1 MRALLASIFVISLVS
16 VAYAAPEEDFG
27 GGSVIF
33 ARGGSL
39 IRTDPRGKTETE
51 IAKLPANAVVR
62 ALRTDES
69 GKVLLANIGGKWAWM
84 PLDGKATTLTDLPCA
99 DGPAQVAPDGAC
111 VLCRAAAAT
120 SSLIV
125 NLGNGKS
132 VTVPVPTAGAR
143 LTGGTNGQPRSL
155 VWADATGIWSA
166 PANAYT
172 KKTKVAPEAPLRGFL
187 ASPDGAHAL
196 GVYMDVVHDSV
207 HTTKPGEMLFTVALD
222 GDGPRR
228 KAIRN
233 GVGAEWSHDSK
244 WSLVQDKNSAC
255 IMKLNGG
262 EYKCWRGFT
271 GASIAPDG
279 QWALLVGSQNRAA
292 PPPPPKKKGKT
303 SAKGKKAPPGAEP
316 SGEAENSGEGD
327 EEVDDVEVAP
337 PSGPLALYRAQL
349 SGAYTTSPALIV
361 KAIDGAAVWVPGT
374 TSTR

>member
-1 MRALLASIFVISLVS
+1 MLTRALVALAIISAAS
-16 VAYAAPEEDFG
+16 VAHAAPDENFG

-33 ARGGSL
+33 ARASSL
-39 IRTDPRGKTETE
+39 FRTDPKGKSETE
-51 IAKLPANAVVR
+51 IAKLPTGAVVR
-62 ALRTDES
+62 ALRTDEA

-99 DGPAQVAPDGAC
+99 DGPAQIAPDGAC

-125 NLGNGKS
+125 NLTNGKS
-132 VTVPVPTAGAR
+132 ITVPIPTAGAR
-143 LTGGTNGQPRSL
+143 LTGGTNSLPRSL

-166 PANAYT
+166 PASAYT
-172 KKTKVAPEAPLRGFL
+172 KKVKVAAEAPLRGFL

-196 GVYMDVVHDSV
+196 GVYLDVIHDST

-222 GDGPRR
+222 GDGPKR

-292 PPPPPKKKGKT
+292 PPPPKKKP
-303 SAKGKKAPPGAEP
+303 AKGKKGPPGAEP
-316 SGEAENSGEGD
+316 SGEAENNGESD

-361 KAIDGAAVWVPGT
+361 KTIDGAAVWVPGAN
-374 TSTR
+374 